1 MIIIALVVLFSL
13 QLISFFIIIL
23 LNSKI
28 SKFKDLE
35 VRQDQLIREMDD
47 VIGVYLLEM
56 REENDRLIQELK
68 DSKQQVTPFKQP
80 VMEFEKQPVQKPLVV
95 EEPSFTES
103 PQVPQ
108 PSVQPVFEQ
117 RPFMSKNM
125 AASAYNR
132 QKESTSADVASSRN
146 RTVVVEKEQQPIV
159 QTLEQQVVQYFNDGM
174 TIEEIAKKTQKGK
187 TEIELLIKFHA

>member
-1 MIIIALVVLFSL
+1 MTIIALVVLFSL

-23 LNSKI
+23 LFSKI

-68 DSKQQVTPFKQP
+68 YSKQQSIPFKQP
-80 VMEFEKQPVQKPLVV
+80 VVEFEKQPVQKPLVV
-95 EEPSFTES
+95 EEPFTDS
-103 PQVPQ
+103 SQVPQ
-108 PSVQPVFEQ
+108 PPVQPVFEQ

-146 RTVVVEKEQQPIV
+146 RTVVVEKEQKHIV
-159 QTLEQQVVQYFNDGM
+159 LTLEQQVVQYFNDGM